1 MKVLITGCA
10 GLIGG
15 NFCKWLDPSIEI
27 IGVDDLSGGYRENV
41 PERVTFVHADLT
53 NEADQK
59 IIESHFPVD
68 YVFHFAAYAAEGL
81 SPFIRQFNYKNNTLA
96 TAFLVN
102 MAIKYGT
109 KRFVFTSSMAVYG
122 DQEVPFREEQV
133 PRPIDSYGVAKYAC
147 EMDLQIAAAQH
158 GLEYCI
164 IRPHNVY
171 GPGQNIWDP
180 YRNVLGIWM
189 WQASSGLPMTI
200 YGDGLQCRA
209 FSYIDDIMSPLF
221 KAATE
226 SAAKN
231 EIINLGGKHETALND
246 ACELVAQV
254 TGWNERTHLE
264 ERHEVKLAWSTYKK
278 SVDILDYQ
286 ENVPLKEGLKLMWN
300 WIATQPRRER
310 KAWDS
315 YELDKGI
322 YSFWKSIAVS

>member
-1 MKVLITGCA
+1 
-10 GLIGG
+10 
-15 NFCKWLDPSIEI
+15 
-27 IGVDDLSGGYRENV
+27 
-41 PERVTFVHADLT
+41 
-53 NEADQK
+53 
-59 IIESHFPVD
+59 
-68 YVFHFAAYAAEGL
+68 
-81 SPFIRQFNYKNNTLA
+81 
-96 TAFLVN
+96 
-102 MAIKYGT
+102 
-109 KRFVFTSSMAVYG
+109 
-122 DQEVPFREEQV
+122 
-133 PRPIDSYGVAKYAC
+133 
-147 EMDLQIAAAQH
+147 
-158 GLEYCI
+158 
-164 IRPHNVY
+164 
-171 GPGQNIWDP
+171 
-180 YRNVLGIWM
+180 
-189 WQASSGLPMTI
+189 MTI